1 MMEKLR
7 IWWIPQV
14 PMNAFKVDINSIK
27 EAKNVLHILA
37 EYDKFQF
44 ENNIKPDYSNTGGL
58 EYFDEDNKEWSEFE
72 DDEGNDIWNTNLIDT
87 SRKLKD
93 LKEKK

>member
-1 MMEKLR
+1 MEKLR